1 MPDFD
6 IDFCQEQRY
15 RVIEYVKNKYGT
27 EAVSQIITF
36 GTMASRAVIRDAGRV
51 LELPYTFCDQL
62 SKLVPVVQNK
72 PLSLKDARNTE
83 PLLARRE
90 KEEEEVANLLRLAE
104 PLEDL
109 VRNVGMH
116 AGGVLIAPG
125 ELTDFCP
132 LYKAP
137 GTDGEEGVISMF
149 DKDDIEQLGLV
160 KFDFLGLRNL
170 TILDMAVR
178 EINKLYPSTCLKLE
192 DLNEFSDSKT
202 YDLLKSANTTAVF
215 QLESEGMKRYLLKLQ
230 PDCFED
236 IIAMLAL
243 YRPGPLNSGMVDDFI
258 KRKQGIQKIDYFH
271 DDLKE
276 CLSPTYGVIVYQEQV
291 MQIAQIVAGYSLGN
305 ADILRRAMGK
315 KKAEEM
321 SRQRKIFI
329 EGAISRGYAKNLA
342 VRLFDL
348 MEKFAEYGF
357 NKSHT
362 AAYAF
367 ITYQTAWL
375 KSHHPAAF

>member
-1 MPDFD
+1 
-6 IDFCQEQRY
+6 
-15 RVIEYVKNKYGT
+15 
-27 EAVSQIITF
+27 
-36 GTMASRAVIRDAGRV
+36 
-51 LELPYTFCDQL
+51 
-62 SKLVPVVQNK
+62 
-72 PLSLKDARNTE
+72 
-83 PLLARRE
+83 
-90 KEEEEVANLLRLAE
+90 
-104 PLEDL
+104 
-109 VRNVGMH
+109 
-116 AGGVLIAPG
+116 
-125 ELTDFCP
+125 
-132 LYKAP
+132 
-137 GTDGEEGVISMF
+137 
-149 DKDDIEQLGLV
+149 
-160 KFDFLGLRNL
+160 
-170 TILDMAVR
+170 
-178 EINKLYPSTCLKLE
+178 
-192 DLNEFSDSKT
+192 
-202 YDLLKSANTTAVF
+202 
-215 QLESEGMKRYLLKLQ
+215 MKRYLLKLQ

-291 MQIAQIVAGYSLGN
+291 MQIAQIIAGYSLGN

-315 KKAEEM
+315 KKVRRCQAAKNFH
-321 SRQRKIFI
+321 RR
-329 EGAISRGYAKNLA
+329 AISRGYSKNLA

-375 KSHHPAAF
+375 KSHHPAAFYSSTLTLI

>member
-1 MPDFD
+1 MGKKQWCTCWPWKRFGAGSLVAYCLNITDVDPIKFSLLFERFLNPERVSMPDFD

-72 PLSLKDARNTE
+72 PLSLKDARNAE

-137 GTDGEEGVISMF
+137 GTDGRG
-149 DKDDIEQLGLV
+149 G
-160 KFDFLGLRNL
+160 
-170 TILDMAVR
+170 
-178 EINKLYPSTCLKLE
+178 
-192 DLNEFSDSKT
+192 
-202 YDLLKSANTTAVF
+202 
-215 QLESEGMKRYLLKLQ
+215 
-230 PDCFED
+230 
-236 IIAMLAL
+236 
-243 YRPGPLNSGMVDDFI
+243 
-258 KRKQGIQKIDYFH
+258 YFN
-271 DDLKE
+271 
-276 CLSPTYGVIVYQEQV
+276 V
-291 MQIAQIVAGYSLGN
+291 
-305 ADILRRAMGK
+305 
-315 KKAEEM
+315 
-321 SRQRKIFI
+321 
-329 EGAISRGYAKNLA
+329 
-342 VRLFDL
+342 
-348 MEKFAEYGF
+348 
-357 NKSHT
+357 
-362 AAYAF
+362 
-367 ITYQTAWL
+367 
-375 KSHHPAAF
+375 

>member
-1 MPDFD
+1 
-6 IDFCQEQRY
+6 
-15 RVIEYVKNKYGT
+15 
-27 EAVSQIITF
+27 
-36 GTMASRAVIRDAGRV
+36 
-51 LELPYTFCDQL
+51 
-62 SKLVPVVQNK
+62 
-72 PLSLKDARNTE
+72 
-83 PLLARRE
+83 
-90 KEEEEVANLLRLAE
+90 
-104 PLEDL
+104 
-109 VRNVGMH
+109 
-116 AGGVLIAPG
+116 
-125 ELTDFCP
+125 
-132 LYKAP
+132 
-137 GTDGEEGVISMF
+137 
-149 DKDDIEQLGLV
+149 
-160 KFDFLGLRNL
+160 
-170 TILDMAVR
+170 
-178 EINKLYPSTCLKLE
+178 
-192 DLNEFSDSKT
+192 
-202 YDLLKSANTTAVF
+202 
-215 QLESEGMKRYLLKLQ
+215 MKRYLLKLQ

-258 KRKQGIQKIDYFH
+258 KRKQGVQKIDYFH

-291 MQIAQIVAGYSLGN
+291 MQIAQIIAGYSLGN

-315 KKAEEM
+315 KKVEEM

-329 EGAISRGYAKNLA
+329 EGAISRGYSTNLA

-375 KSHHPAAF
+375 KSHHPAAFYSSTLT